1 MSSDQINF
9 EQIARN
15 VCAEVGYTGEA
26 IGLDGAN
33 CQVITN
39 IQAQDANIFAAVH
52 ANKADADVGAGDQ
65 GLMFGYA
72 TNEWDQE
79 TLHPLSHQLANKLG
93 EEMAI
98 KRKNGQIPWL
108 RPDCKTQ
115 VIIEYENSNG
125 KLRPLRVYNILIST
139 QHDPEITNEVIRETI
154 TEQIIKQV
162 IPESL
167 LVNTHIVINPSG
179 KFD

>member
-1 MSSDQINF
+1 MSADQINF

-72 TNEWDQE
+72 TNEWD
-79 TLHPLSHQLANKLG
+79 
-93 EEMAI
+93 
-98 KRKNGQIPWL
+98 
-108 RPDCKTQ
+108 
-115 VIIEYENSNG
+115 
-125 KLRPLRVYNILIST
+125 
-139 QHDPEITNEVIRETI
+139 
-154 TEQIIKQV
+154 
-162 IPESL
+162 
-167 LVNTHIVINPSG
+167 
-179 KFD
+179 